1 MIPSIMIL
9 ISEGI
14 PCAKHGDELYFDINE
29 IRQKYEDIKFP
40 PDKIKMLPIGGII
53 VNTIRAEDIEEMTE
67 FDKLVVQFMKTKK

>member
-1 MIPSIMIL
+1 MIPNAVIL
-9 ISEGI
+9 IAGDI
-14 PCAKHGDELYFDINE
+14 PYAKYEDDLYFDINE
-29 IRQKYEDIKFP
+29 IRKKHEDIKFP